1 VGENSKSNGEASALE
16 LKEVVLR
23 WKDRDYRITVDSV
36 LKAFDQ
42 AGIDFI
48 TGPHARFFIDI
59 AGDMK
64 PLESVFRELVPID
77 EKDMTL
83 EMAEKISELFQ
94 SFGLVI
100 LDRHRHH
107 ES

>member
-1 VGENSKSNGEASALE
+1 MGDSPKSNGEASKLE

-23 WKDRDYRITVDSV
+23 WNDRDYRITIDSV
-36 LKAFDQ
+36 LKAFDK
-42 AGIDFI
+42 AGVDWV

-64 PLESVFRELVPID
+64 PLESVFKELVPI
-77 EKDMTL
+77 EPNDMTL

-94 SFGLVI
+94 SFGLVV

-107 ES
+107 ET

>member
-1 VGENSKSNGEASALE
+1 VGEKSKRNGEASALE

-23 WKDRDYRITVDSV
+23 WKDRDYRITIDSI
-36 LKAFDQ
+36 LKAFDK
-42 AGIDFI
+42 AGVDWV

-59 AGDMK
+59 GGDMK
-64 PLESVFRELVPID
+64 PLESVFKQLVPVD
-77 EKDMTL
+77 ENDMNL
-83 EMAEKISELFQ
+83 EMAEQVSELFQ
-94 SFGLVI
+94 SFGFVV